1 MFAMYFGC
9 LAEAAPV
16 SAARAEPP
24 RAAAS
29 ASLPR
34 LGEAGALD
42 LTAERQ
48 LGDRIAQQIYRDPD
62 YLDDPVLVD
71 YLDAIWQ
78 PLLAA
83 AQARGD
89 VPVDLS
95 ERFAWKLMPVRDRTV
110 NAFALPGGYFGVHL
124 GLMATV
130 ANADELASVLAHE
143 LSHVSQRHIS
153 RMIAQ
158 QDRQMPWLVGA
169 MILGVLAAHA
179 SKNADIGQ
187 AAMVGGQALSAQSQ
201 LNFSRDMEREADR
214 VGYGVMS
221 SAGFDGLAFVTMFDK
236 LQQSSRL
243 NDDGSFPY
251 LRSHPLTTE
260 RIADMKARLPAPG
273 TVGMAPTGTQLPTSA
288 QWHAMMATR
297 ARLLAETDT
306 QRLNAVLSVPQ
317 TGQSAADTVATQYG
331 SALAASRLKHP
342 AEAWKRVQALLK
354 WPGLDTP
361 ARKAAELLALDVA
374 VMGDLDAAAFAPVG
388 TALQQRAL
396 GAADR
401 ASVLWGAQ
409 AAIRWGGASQ
419 ASDRLQTWVAE
430 HPKDAAAWHTLS
442 LAWGAQGQTLR
453 AVRAEAEAHWAE
465 LDLAGAVDRLRAARE
480 NARDRRETD
489 HMELSIVDARFRELS
504 QLLREQQAADKNKP

>member
-1 MFAMYFGC
+1 MHLFAS
-9 LAEAAPV
+9 LNVAAATVTAAAAPGGTTRAAV
-16 SAARAEPP
+16 SAG
-24 RAAAS
+24 
-29 ASLPR
+29 LPR

-42 LTAERQ
+42 LAAERQ

-62 YLDDPVLVD
+62 FLDDPVLVD
-71 YLDAIWQ
+71 YLATIWQ

-83 AQARGD
+83 AQATGD

-95 ERFAWKLMPVRDRTV
+95 ERFAWQLMPVRDRTV

-124 GLMATV
+124 GLIATV
-130 ANADELASVLAHE
+130 ATADELASVLAHE

-153 RMIAQ
+153 RMMAQ

-179 SKNADIGQ
+179 AKNADIGQ
-187 AAMVGGQALSAQSQ
+187 AAMVGGQAMAAQTQ

-214 VGYGVMS
+214 VGYGVMT

-243 NDDGSFPY
+243 NDDGAFPY

-260 RIADMKARLPAPG
+260 RMADMRARVPDQGGPLRSEARPP
-273 TVGMAPTGTQLPTSA
+273 VSA

-297 ARLLAETDT
+297 ARVLAETDT
-306 QRLNAVLSVPQ
+306 HRLNAVLTARPGQ
-317 TGQSAADTVATQYG
+317 TAVDAVAMPYG
-331 SALAASRLKHP
+331 AALAALRLKHS
-342 AEAWKRVQALLK
+342 AYALKRVQAFLAL
-354 WPGLDTP
+354 PGLDAP
-361 ARKAAELLALDVA
+361 ARKAAELLALEVA
-374 VMGDLDAAAFAPVG
+374 VLGDLDAAAWG
-388 TALQQRAL
+388 TTGTTLQQRAL
-396 GAADR
+396 GAPDR

-409 AAIRWGGASQ
+409 AAIRWGRAPQ
-419 ASDRLQTWVAE
+419 ASARLQTWVAE
-430 HPKDAAAWHTLS
+430 HPKDAAAWQTLS
-442 LAWGAQGQTLR
+442 QAWSAQGQPLR
-453 AVRAEAEAHWAE
+453 AVRAEAEARWAI

-480 NARDRRETD
+480 SARERRDTD

-504 QLLREQQAADKNKP
+504 QLLREQQAAEKAKP